1 MKKSIHS
8 ESEMVKAVKELESGV
23 SAEVV
28 ARKHGVTRATC
39 YNWEVKIQWYGC
51 KPGQMT
57 EGTGGGEPEAEA
69 DVRRPCIGQPDIEG
83 CYWKKL

>member
-39 YNWEVKIQWYGC
+39 YNWEVKIQ
-51 KPGQMT
+51 
-57 EGTGGGEPEAEA
+57 
-69 DVRRPCIGQPDIEG
+69 
-83 CYWKKL
+83 

>member
-8 ESEMVKAVKELESGV
+8 ESEMVKAVKEQRYGCESGQ
-23 SAEVV
+23 E
-28 ARKHGVTRATC
+28 
-39 YNWEVKIQWYGC
+39 I
-51 KPGQMT
+51 

-83 CYWKKL
+83 CY